1 MIGGTPD
8 EAVLGKEPAI
18 EHAVSSFIGIGIG
31 IGFDF
36 FRHAYFNVGHL
47 LANR

>member
-1 MIGGTPD
+1 MIGGIPD

-31 IGFDF
+31 FDF
-36 FRHAYFNVGHL
+36 FRHAYFNVSHL